1 MFRPS
6 GFSISRITRLFD
18 NVLVIGMFFCAY
30 YGRQSLISLDGELHW
45 DLPFGGEILAP
56 IGSYYVV
63 LFASMVVFNLAW
75 SVLGAYK
82 PSQMFELGK
91 IVRNSLFSAFMT
103 FFAIAAVLFLL
114 KLDLSRSVVLLF
126 CALVS
131 VGFIVERFLVRALLR
146 YHKSI
151 GRNLR
156 YVLIVGAG
164 EQGKKV
170 AAELERRPELGM
182 VVLGFGLLNCDT
194 EVKQV
199 NTNKYKIFRGADEI
213 QEALKNHS
221 IDEVVFSSIR
231 NHLDEVEDLVIA
243 CSEQGIRTT
252 LCADLFSV
260 GIAKS
265 EVSFFGGIPLIHYE
279 TPPGER
285 WELSIKRA
293 LDVVGAMVMLIAL
306 SPLFLIIAAGI
317 RLMSPG
323 PVIFK
328 QKRVGLNGRMF
339 SMYKFRSMRVG
350 AEAELQ
356 DLIAH
361 NEMEGP
367 VFKMKD
373 DPRVT
378 SFGKFLRK
386 YSLDE
391 IPQFFNVFRGD
402 MSLVGPRPP
411 VPTEVRQYERRY
423 RRRLSMRPGIT
434 CLWQVSGRNEIKD
447 FDTWM
452 KLDLQYIDNWSLFN
466 DLKILFKTVPAVIF
480 GNGAR

>member
-1 MFRPS
+1 
-6 GFSISRITRLFD
+6 
-18 NVLVIGMFFCAY
+18 MFFCAY
-30 YGRQSLISLDGELHW
+30 YSRQSLISLDGELKW
-45 DLPFGGEILAP
+45 DLPFGGEVLAP
-56 IGSYYVV
+56 ISSYYVV

-75 SVLGAYK
+75 SVLGSYK

-91 IVRNSLFSAFMT
+91 VVRNSVFSALLS

-114 KLDLSRSVVLLF
+114 KLDLSRSVVLIF

-131 VGFIVERFLVRALLR
+131 VGFVVERYLVRALLR

-164 EQGKKV
+164 EQGSRV

-182 VVLGFGLLNCDT
+182 VVLGFGLLNADAI
-194 EVKQV
+194 VPQIYNK
-199 NTNKYKIFRGADEI
+199 KYKIFKGAEEI

-221 IDEVVFSSIR
+221 IDEVIFSSIR
-231 NHLDEVEDLVIA
+231 KHLDEVEDLVIA

-265 EVSFFGGIPLIHYE
+265 EVSFFGGVPLIHYE

-293 LDVVGAMVMLIAL
+293 LDVVGAVGMLILL
-306 SPLFLIIAAGI
+306 SPFFLLIATTI
-317 RLMSPG
+317 RVLTPG

-361 NEMEGP
+361 NEMDGP

-378 SFGKFLRK
+378 KFGKFLRK

-391 IPQFFNVFRGD
+391 LPQLFNVFRGD

-434 CLWQVSGRNEIKD
+434 CLWQVSGRNEITD

-452 KLDLQYIDNWSLFN
+452 KLDLQYIDNWSLLN

-480 GNGAR
+480 GSGAR